1 MKLQDI
7 PRKVHFVGIGGI
19 GMSGLAQYLAANG
32 YVVTGSDRQAKRQNG
47 SLGASGR
54 NNTIGHDKSN
64 VGDAQMVVRTSA
76 VHNDNEEVRQP
87 WQIIFP

>member
-32 YVVTGSDRQAKRQNG
+32 YRVTGSDRKANDRTEALARAGVQI
-47 SLGASGR
+47 S
-54 NNTIGHDKSN
+54 IGHDKNN
-64 VGDAQMVVRTSA
+64 VADAETVEIGRAHV
-76 VHNDNEEVRQP
+76 
-87 WQIIFP
+87 

>member
-32 YVVTGSDRQAKRQNG
+32 YVVTGSDRQANDRTAALAQAG
-47 SLGASGR
+47 VTIR
-54 NNTIGHDKSN
+54 IGHDKSN